1 MKLTIK
7 QTIKVSE
14 SPVKNDIPVSS
25 ISSRKNNSKKFILV
39 IEAFFIKFNTK
50 NLGNRTKDFVLF
62 QNLFFQFESAG
73 INLNINRTIK
83 RYFFVVPQ
91 ISNYEKSKKKK
102 KIDTRSKH
110 NSTVALSIAPPL
122 NPR

>member
-73 INLNINRTIK
+73 INLNITRTIK

-102 KIDTRSKH
+102 KLTRVQ
-110 NSTVALSIAPPL
+110 STTLPWL
-122 NPR
+122 

>member
-83 RYFFVVPQ
+83 RYLSSHKSQ
-91 ISNYEKSKKKK
+91 IMKKAKKK
-102 KIDTRSKH
+102 R
-110 NSTVALSIAPPL
+110 N
-122 NPR
+122 